1 MSESC
6 TSHRLPVRRYS
17 ASGRILADWRRMSRL
32 WQGGFIGRLIARHI
46 RGRIRRHYGCYLAPT
61 SRVGA
66 AVYLPHPVG
75 VVVGD
80 NAVIGSGVTLYQ
92 HVTIGQ
98 DGTAGRCPRIGDG
111 VVIFAGAVVI
121 GDIEIG
127 EGAIIGAN
135 AVVKRSVPPRRV
147 AVGVPARL
155 LEHPDIEQR
164 S

>member
-1 MSESC
+1 MSRSN

-17 ASGRILADWRRMSRL
+17 ASGRILADWQRMSRL
-32 WQGGFIGRLIARHI
+32 WQSGFIGRFIARQI
-46 RGRIRRHYGCYLAPT
+46 RGRIRRRYGCYLAPT

-80 NAVIGSGVTLYQ
+80 NAVIGSGVTIYQ

-98 DGTAGRCPRIGDG
+98 DGMAGRCPRIGDG

-121 GDIEIG
+121 GDIEVG

-135 AVVKRSVPPRRV
+135 AVVKQSVPPGRV

-155 LEHPDIEQR
+155 LEPPLVEPD